1 MTVAAP
7 ISGTCAAHPGVA
19 AAWACQRCG
28 TFVCPQCERRTR
40 PDAPPLCPQCWSM
53 REQVVTQQEATESRR
68 VQIAGL
74 VLGCI
79 SVFHPLLLV
88 ASLVINIRALVKGSG
103 GKSRW
108 MHVAGLAGSGFAVLI
123 WAVAILVIATR

>member
-1 MTVAAP
+1 
-7 ISGTCAAHPGVA
+7 
-19 AAWACQRCG
+19 
-28 TFVCPQCERRTR
+28 
-40 PDAPPLCPQCWSM
+40 M
-53 REQVVTQQEATESRR
+53 REQAVTQQEATESRR

-103 GKSRW
+103 GTSRW